1 MIHPCESA
9 MDLSLWY
16 LVALVAQVTGFPG
29 KYQIEFSSSKLV
41 LLAPVHRD
49 WFPFPRHWF
58 DKLLLE
64 RTQVR
69 LLHTSRLAVNTVKP
83 IEAQ

>member
-49 WFPFPRHWF
+49 
-58 DKLLLE
+58 
-64 RTQVR
+64 
-69 LLHTSRLAVNTVKP
+69 
-83 IEAQ
+83 